1 MKIILGSAS
10 PRRKKLLADWGY
22 EFEVMSPQ
30 IDEKAIRHE
39 DWQALPLMVARAK
52 AEVVR
57 KQITEPAV
65 LITCDTVVVHNGQL
79 YEKPVDEEDAR
90 RMLLSYG
97 ESPAEVICGV
107 TVTNTATGKSGEGTD
122 LAKVYFHKIPQ
133 PLIEEMVKHG
143 QIYDFAGAFHPEYV
157 AIKPYIVHI
166 EGETGTV
173 MGLPR
178 KLTEKLI
185 KEVQDER

>member
-22 EFEVMSPQ
+22 EFEVISPQ
-30 IDEKAIRHE
+30 IDEKAIRH
-39 DWQALPLMVARAK
+39 DDLRALPLMVARAK
-52 AEVVR
+52 AEVLK

-65 LITCDTVVVHNGQL
+65 LITCDTVVVHAGQL

-107 TVTNTATGKSGEGTD
+107 TLTNTATGKVGQGTD
-122 LAKVYFHKIPQ
+122 LAKVYFHKIPHT
-133 PLIEEMVKHG
+133 LIEEMIKHG
-143 QIYDFAGAFHPEYV
+143 QIYDFAGAFHPEYPPQ
-157 AIKPYIVHI
+157 APYIVHM
-166 EGETGTV
+166 EGNEGTV

-178 KLTEKLI
+178 ELTEKLI